1 MSENSSRFFRF
12 HNCSN
17 EKLRMER
24 VEKRCT
30 SFKKHAFHKMQF
42 TFDFLYLLTL
52 FPRTL
57 ESLARKS
64 SEDKVPPETIF
75 FCVRSRRLITFLH
88 IQLLCNEQRLNFYY
102 FSLRMLSTK
111 KEAFIA
117 KVSFCF
123 IRI

>member
-12 HNCSN
+12 LNCSN

-75 FCVRSRRLITFLH
+75 F
-88 IQLLCNEQRLNFYY
+88 LCA
-102 FSLRMLSTK
+102 LSSSDHLFTHS
-111 KEAFIA
+111 AS
-117 KVSFCF
+117 VQ
-123 IRI
+123 